1 MSQSIKYI
9 LFSLFFLSS
18 TLLFSQSKTQLEK
31 EKQELDFKIKQT
43 NNLLNKE
50 KKKKNSALKQL
61 ELSNK
66 KIKHHSQLLKNLKES
81 IKIQNDTIN
90 EVEKQISKSEE
101 TIINKE
107 EQIENLKDIIIK
119 KPEQIKKLE
128 VSIIKNKE
136 QLTLTQNTLSKI
148 IYQTYVWTH
157 TYNERFFLISS
168 DDLNQLYKR
177 KQYLNQLTE
186 KTSQQINKVK
196 NIKEELD
203 AEKKELDA
211 EKKELDAEKK
221 ELDAEKK
228 ELETEKQNLI
238 NERELLKQEKANKEE
253 LFSEK
258 QIKNKT
264 LEKEKNNNSRIVSEI
279 KQNEQHYRNKLNQQ
293 KKEAKEIE
301 EQIKKIIEE
310 EIRKSREEAEKN
322 NSGSPLTPEALE
334 LSSNFTANKGN
345 LPWPLE
351 KGVIVSSFGIQK
363 NKAISGIETK
373 NNGIDFS
380 TDPGQNCRVIFDGT
394 ISRIFFIK
402 GKGKA
407 VLVNHG
413 NYFTV
418 YSGLQDVIV
427 KSGDQVIAKQ
437 KIGKIITS
445 ETTRETQLHFE
456 IWKGKETQNPVKWLY
471 KAN

>member
-1 MSQSIKYI
+1 MFQSIKYI
-9 LFSLFFLSS
+9 LFSSFFLSS

-31 EKQELDFKIKQT
+31 EKQELEIKITQT
-43 NNLLNKE
+43 NNQLNNE

-61 ELSNK
+61 ELSDK
-66 KIKHHSQLLKNLKES
+66 KIKQHKQLLNNLENS
-81 IKIQNDTIN
+81 IKVQNTTIKK
-90 EVEKQISKSEE
+90 VEKQIEKLEE
-101 TIINKE
+101 NILIKE
-107 EQIENLKDIIIK
+107 EE
-119 KPEQIKKLE
+119 
-128 VSIIKNKE
+128 
-136 QLTLTQNTLSKI
+136 LTITQNTLSKI
-148 IYQTYVWTH
+148 IYQTYVWKN
-157 TYNERFFLISS
+157 TYNESFFLISS
-168 DDLNQLYKR
+168 VDLNQLYKR
-177 KQYLNQLTE
+177 KQYLNQLALNRKNQIS
-186 KTSQQINKVK
+186 KT
-196 NIKEELD
+196 
-203 AEKKELDA
+203 KKITKD
-211 EKKELDAEKK
+211 
-221 ELDAEKK
+221 
-228 ELETEKQNLI
+228 LEDVKQNLI
-238 NERELLKQEKANKEE
+238 NESDLLKQEKAQKEE

-258 QIKNKT
+258 QTENKI
-264 LEKEKNNNSRIVSEI
+264 LKEEKNNNSKIVSEI

-322 NSGSPLTPEALE
+322 NSGSPLTPEDLE
-334 LSSNFTANKGN
+334 LSSNFIANKGK

-413 NYFTV
+413 DYFTV

-427 KSGDQVIAKQ
+427 KSGDQVISKQ
-437 KIGKIITS
+437 KIGTIITS
-445 ETTRETQLHFE
+445 ETTKETQLHFE

>member
-1 MSQSIKYI
+1 MSQSIKHI

-31 EKQELDFKIKQT
+31 EKQQLEIKITQT
-43 NNLLNKE
+43 NNQLNKE

-61 ELSNK
+61 ELSDK
-66 KIKHHSQLLKNLKES
+66 KIKQHKQLLNNLENS
-81 IKIQNDTIN
+81 IKVQNTTIKK
-90 EVEKQISKSEE
+90 VEK
-101 TIINKE
+101 
-107 EQIENLKDIIIK
+107 
-119 KPEQIKKLE
+119 QIKKLE
-128 VSIIKNKE
+128 KNILIKE
-136 QLTLTQNTLSKI
+136 EELTITQNTLSKI
-148 IYQTYVWTH
+148 IYQTYVWKN
-157 TYNERFFLISS
+157 TYNESFFLISS
-168 DDLNQLYKR
+168 VDLNQLYKR
-177 KQYLNQLTE
+177 KQYLNQLALNR
-186 KTSQQINKVK
+186 KNQISK
-196 NIKEELD
+196 IK
-203 AEKKELDA
+203 KIT
-211 EKKELDAEKK
+211 
-221 ELDAEKK
+221 K
-228 ELETEKQNLI
+228 ELEDVKQNLI
-238 NERELLKQEKANKEE
+238 KESDLLKQGKAQKEE

-258 QIKNKT
+258 KTENKII
-264 LEKEKNNNSRIVSEI
+264 EEEKNNNSNIVSEI

-334 LSSNFTANKGN
+334 LSSNFTANKGY

-351 KGVIVSSFGIQK
+351 KGVIVSSFGVQK

-380 TDPGQNCRVIFDGT
+380 TDPNQNCRVIFDGT

-456 IWKGKETQNPVKWLY
+456 IWEGKETQNPVKWLY
-471 KAN
+471 RAK

>member
-1 MSQSIKYI
+1 
-9 LFSLFFLSS
+9 
-18 TLLFSQSKTQLEK
+18 
-31 EKQELDFKIKQT
+31 
-43 NNLLNKE
+43 
-50 KKKKNSALKQL
+50 SALKQL
-61 ELSNK
+61 EFSDK
-66 KIKHHSQLLKNLKES
+66 KIKQHNRLLKNLEAS
-81 IKIQNDTIN
+81 IKIQNTTIKK
-90 EVEKQISKSEE
+90 VEKQIG
-101 TIINKE
+101 
-107 EQIENLKDIIIK
+107 
-119 KPEQIKKLE
+119 KLE
-128 VSIIKNKE
+128 ENILIKEDELTIIKNS
-136 QLTLTQNTLSKI
+136 LSKI
-148 IYQTYVWTH
+148 IYQTYVWKN
-157 TYNERFFLISS
+157 TYNESFFLVSS
-168 DDLNQLYKR
+168 VDLNQLYKR
-177 KQYLNQLTE
+177 KQYLNQLALNR
-186 KTSQQINKVK
+186 KNQIFK
-196 NIKEELD
+196 IK
-203 AEKKELDA
+203 KIT
-211 EKKELDAEKK
+211 
-221 ELDAEKK
+221 K
-228 ELETEKQNLI
+228 ELEGVKQNLI
-238 NERELLKQEKANKEE
+238 NERNLLKQEKVQKEE

-258 QIKNKT
+258 KIENKII
-264 LEKEKNNNSRIVSEI
+264 EEEKNNNSNIVSEI
-279 KQNEQHYRNKLNQQ
+279 KQNEQHYRNKLHQQ

-310 EIRKSREEAEKN
+310 EIRKSRQEAEKN

-351 KGVIVSSFGIQK
+351 KGVIVNSFGIQK

-380 TDPGQNCRVIFDGT
+380 TDPGQNCRVIFDGI

-437 KIGKIITS
+437 KIGTIITS

>member
-1 MSQSIKYI
+1 MFQSIKHI

-31 EKQELDFKIKQT
+31 EKQQLEIKIIPT
-43 NNLLNKE
+43 NNQLNNE
-50 KKKKNSALKQL
+50 KNKKNSALKQL
-61 ELSNK
+61 ELSDK
-66 KIKHHSQLLKNLKES
+66 KIKQHKQLLNNLENS
-81 IKIQNDTIN
+81 IKVQNTTIKK
-90 EVEKQISKSEE
+90 EEKQIEKLEE
-101 TIINKE
+101 NILIKE
-107 EQIENLKDIIIK
+107 EE
-119 KPEQIKKLE
+119 
-128 VSIIKNKE
+128 
-136 QLTLTQNTLSKI
+136 LTITQNTLSKI
-148 IYQTYVWTH
+148 IYQTYVWKN
-157 TYNERFFLISS
+157 TYNESFFLISS
-168 DDLNQLYKR
+168 VDLNQLYKR
-177 KQYLNQLTE
+177 KQYLNQLALNRKNQIS
-186 KTSQQINKVK
+186 KT
-196 NIKEELD
+196 
-203 AEKKELDA
+203 KKITND
-211 EKKELDAEKK
+211 
-221 ELDAEKK
+221 
-228 ELETEKQNLI
+228 LEDVKQNLI
-238 NERELLKQEKANKEE
+238 NESDLLKQEKAQKEE

-258 QIKNKT
+258 QIENKII
-264 LEKEKNNNSRIVSEI
+264 EEEKNNNSKIVSEI

-334 LSSNFTANKGN
+334 LSSNFTANKGK

-373 NNGIDFS
+373 NNGIDFN

-437 KIGKIITS
+437 KIGTIITS
-445 ETTRETQLHFE
+445 ETTKETKLHFE